1 MAAIRGA
8 PVCDF
13 FIKKI
18 DEIPEGECSEQLYLC
33 PR

>member
-1 MAAIRGA
+1 MAAIRGS

-18 DEIPEGECSEQLYLC
+18 DEILEGECNEILYLY

>member
-1 MAAIRGA
+1 MAVIRGA

-18 DEIPEGECSEQLYLC
+18 DEILEGECNEILYLC